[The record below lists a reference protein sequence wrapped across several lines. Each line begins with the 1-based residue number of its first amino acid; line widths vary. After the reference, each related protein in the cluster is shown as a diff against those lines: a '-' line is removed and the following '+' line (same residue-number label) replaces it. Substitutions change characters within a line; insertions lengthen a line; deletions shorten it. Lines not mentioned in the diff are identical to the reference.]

1 MNVTKN
7 FVGIFGT
14 QREVGL
20 YLTDAPVGMRIQ
32 PGAFVSKDGQYRRA
46 SHKTHARI
54 VSIEHPEAC
63 RGLVSVG
70 DDVQRLNGTD
80 VEQLDFNDPAT
91 HIKFRSRPIVID
103 VYLKLVQNADGSEG
117 CGVTF
122 KRDVNSP
129 PLYLP

>member
-7 FVGIFGT
+7 FVGI
-14 QREVGL
+14 QDLEQVVSL

-32 PGAFVSKDGQYRRA
+32 PGAFLTKDGQYRRA

-70 DDVQRLNGTD
+70 DDVRKLNGAY

-103 VYLKLVQNADGSEG
+103 VLLRKRKGDGSKTDE
-117 CGVTF
+117 CTF
-122 KRDVNSP
+122 KSDLTSP
-129 PLYLP
+129 QLFLP